1 MNHDDTI
8 LTPSEKKEIDTIRSE
23 NEYYSLEDVMT
34 YLRMR
39 DAIGQDT
46 TVKMP
51 A

>member
-1 MNHDDTI
+1 MTEDTI
-8 LTPSEKKEIDTIRSE
+8 LTLEEQKEIEAIRAK

-39 DAIGQDT
+39 DTIAQDT
-46 TVKMP
+46 QVIEH